1 MLVWYTHEN
10 IIFIRR
16 YIMAQF
22 TNQARL
28 SYSNGVVNSNV
39 VLGEILEVVSATK
52 TAIMDDYTRND
63 DITYVISG
71 LNSGNVAV
79 TGVSITDD
87 LGSYA
92 FGEQTL
98 TPTDYVEGSVHL
110 YINGVLAAAPTV
122 TTAAGSVTF
131 SGITLPANS
140 NFILIYETEV
150 NNFAPLAV
158 GSSIV
163 NNATVIGNGI
173 PTPIAVSETVIPEQ
187 EPELTITK
195 SVDPIPVTENGTLT
209 YTFVIQ
215 NYGNTAAVAT
225 DDVIV
230 SDTFDP
236 ILSGLTVTFN
246 GASWM
251 EGVEYTYNELTGEFA
266 TVASQITV
274 PAATY
279 TQDAV
284 TGEWI
289 ITPGVSTLV
298 VSGIV

>member
-1 MLVWYTHEN
+1 
-10 IIFIRR
+10 
-16 YIMAQF
+16 MAQF

-71 LNSGNVAV
+71 VNSGNTAV

-92 FGEQTL
+92 FGDQTL
-98 TPTDYVEGSVHL
+98 TPTSYVDGSVHL
-110 YINGVLAAAPTV
+110 YINGLLVAPPIVTLGENTV
-122 TTAAGSVTF
+122 TFG
-131 SGITLPANS
+131 GITLPANS
-140 NFILIYETEV
+140 NFILVYETQV
-150 NNFAPLAV
+150 NNFAPLSV

-163 NNATVIGNGI
+163 NTANVSGNGI
-173 PTPIAVSETVIPEQ
+173 PTPIVVSETVVPEQ
-187 EPELTITK
+187 EPDLTITK
-195 SVDPIPVTENGTLT
+195 SIDPVPVTENGTLT

-225 DDVIV
+225 DNVIV

-236 ILSGLTVTFN
+236 ILSGLAVTFN
-246 GASWM
+246 GNVWM
-251 EGVEYTYNELTGEFA
+251 EGVEYTYNELTGEFV

-279 TQDAV
+279 EQDAV

-298 VSGIV
+298 VSGTV

>member
-1 MLVWYTHEN
+1 
-10 IIFIRR
+10 
-16 YIMAQF
+16 MAQF

-39 VLGEILEVVSATK
+39 VMGEILEVVSASK

-71 LNSGNVAV
+71 LNSGSTAV
-79 TGVSITDD
+79 TGVSVTDD
-87 LGSYA
+87 LGSYE
-92 FGEQTL
+92 FDGRTL
-98 TPTDYVEGSVHL
+98 TPTDYVDGSVHL
-110 YINGVLAAAPTV
+110 YINGVLVAPPTV
-122 TTAAGSVTF
+122 TVEENSVTF
-131 SGITLPANS
+131 GGINLPANS
-140 NFILIYETEV
+140 NFILIYETQV
-150 NNFAPLAV
+150 NSFAPLAA

-163 NNATVIGNGI
+163 NTATVNGI
-173 PTPIAVSETVIPEQ
+173 TVSETVVPEE

-195 SVDPIPVTENGTLT
+195 SIDPVPVAENGVLT

-215 NYGNTAAVAT
+215 NFGNTPAVAT
-225 DDVIV
+225 DDVV
-230 SDTFDP
+230 VTDVFEP
-236 ILSGLTVTFN
+236 ILSGLSVTFN
-246 GASWM
+246 GDAWM

-279 TQDAV
+279 EQDPV

-298 VSGIV
+298 VSGTV